1 MMNDQSMLTQRLPE
15 EAIAYAAKLLEE
27 GELVAFPT
35 ETVYGLGADA
45 MNAVAVAKIYA
56 AKKRPTDHPL
66 IVHLAK
72 DAPLTPWVSH
82 VPRMAEQLIEAFWPG
97 PLTLILQRAPS
108 VPAIV
113 CGGQAS
119 IALRSPAHPLAQ
131 ALLKKF
137 KNGAGGVAAPS
148 ANQFGRVSPT
158 TVAHVRE
165 EFPVGYEPSVHILE
179 GGNVSVGIESTILDL
194 SRLEQGIGPVM
205 LRPGAITAEN
215 IARVIGVLPQAADVH
230 APRSSGSLAAHY
242 APRTLLR
249 LLPRAQL
256 RAYLSQE
263 RAKKIALICTPPA
276 DLFLHAFYIEFAQT
290 TPEAY
295 AYVLYAMLRRLDK
308 LGFDQIVIEQP
319 PKDAIWSAV
328 TDRLRR
334 AAAAFDTH

>member
-1 MMNDQSMLTQRLPE
+1 MINNQSMLIQSLPD
-15 EAIAYAAKLLEE
+15 EAIAHAAQLLEA

-45 MNAVAVAKIYA
+45 MNAAAVAKIYA

-82 VPRMAEQLIEAFWPG
+82 VPRLAEQLIEAFWPG

-113 CGGQAS
+113 CGGQTS
-119 IALRSPAHPLAQ
+119 IALRSPGHPLAQ

-137 KNGAGGVAAPS
+137 KNGVGGIAAPS

-165 EFPVGYEPSVHILE
+165 EFPVGYQPPVYILE

-194 SRLEQGIGPVM
+194 SRLEQGIGPVI
-205 LRPGAITAEN
+205 LRPGAITSEN
-215 IARVIGVLPQAADVH
+215 IARVIGVLPQAADVN

-256 RAYLSQE
+256 RAYLSKARTQ
-263 RAKKIALICTPPA
+263 KIALICTPPA
-276 DLFLHAFYIEFAQT
+276 ELFLHAFYIEFAQT

-295 AYVLYAMLRRLDK
+295 AYVLYAMLRRLDS

-319 PKDAIWSAV
+319 PKEAIWAAV

-334 AAAAFDTH
+334 AAAAFDSY